1 MSAKYA
7 GFYPYN
13 LMLDIFGTFQN
24 FDIRNF
30 DKNLDNMRNFTKIST
45 RDIEIVKA
53 RYKENLSYRE
63 LSKRFNLTF
72 QGISLA
78 IRRTAKKITAPENVI
93 HFLLDGDNEPQSIIK
108 KDFSVTLSTP
118 IEELKFSSR
127 VENSLKSVSANT
139 LSDVLD
145 LSRTDFKN
153 IGGLDKVGISEIQR
167 KLSALN
173 IPTDS
178 DRIRKKLNKIKKEFL
193 IDNQGLINVVKTL

>member
-30 DKNLDNMRNFTKIST
+30 DKNLDNMRNFAKTST
-45 RDIEIVKA
+45 RDIEIMKA

-93 HFLLDGDNEPQSIIK
+93 YFLLDGDNEPQSIIK

-118 IEELKFSSR
+118 IEELKFSNR
-127 VENSLKSVSANT
+127 VENSLRSVSVNT